1 MQVSKVWLQD
11 LVLCKTAGLDEF
23 HSSPLPEPTDSVCN
37 DFPSMKMTKTS
48 TKRMQSNTAEEMK
61 SSLQEQNARLGVGD
75 VWSAV

>member
-23 HSSPLPEPTDSVCN
+23 HCSPLPEPTDPVCN
-37 DFPSMKMTKTS
+37 VFQNMKMTPTS
-48 TKRMQSNTAEEMK
+48 TKLVQSNTAEEMK
-61 SSLQEQNARLGVGD
+61 SSLQEQSTRLGVGD